1 MRKLVLRKRFVV
13 RPDQCLCSSPSS
25 VTCLQLTGYWETG
38 RNMLAGES
46 LVNLKQAEAALVR
59 YAIADSQVFL
69 IVWVVQSL
77 GRVQLFVT
85 PWMQPTRVLCPWD
98 FPDKN
103 TGVGCHFLLYGIFPT
118 QESNLS
124 PALQVDS
131 LPAEP
136 LAMPNWQVICQ
147 FIEAWRWKGNGN
159 QFFPLFSSKQIS
171 GNLKKSNY
179 GRKLPVRP
187 DLRSCW
193 WCPRL

>member
-136 LAMPNWQVICQ
+136 LAMSKLASDMPVYRGLKMKRKWKPVFPNCSHPSRLVATSKKATM
-147 FIEAWRWKGNGN
+147 EGNCLWG
-159 QFFPLFSSKQIS
+159 LI
-171 GNLKKSNY
+171 
-179 GRKLPVRP
+179 
-187 DLRSCW
+187 
-193 WCPRL
+193 